1 MVVRVISNAFL
12 YILQREAQSCS
23 VLDYVLVYK
32 YNKKVN
38 NLLFYHFGRGRHN
51 RKKLLTY
58 LNVIVVI
65 IDICL
70 FPLPLASSIL

>member
-23 VLDYVLVYK
+23 VLDYVLVY
-32 YNKKVN
+32 
-38 NLLFYHFGRGRHN
+38 
-51 RKKLLTY
+51 